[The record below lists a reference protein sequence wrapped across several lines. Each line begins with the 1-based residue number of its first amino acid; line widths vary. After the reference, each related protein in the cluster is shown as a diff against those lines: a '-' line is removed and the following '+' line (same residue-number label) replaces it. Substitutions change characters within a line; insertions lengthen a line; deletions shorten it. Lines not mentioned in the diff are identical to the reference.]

1 MYKDIVCTGGGCK
14 DTDDFG
20 DYVLTKQSDGK
31 QAGRGYYQAEQEYC
45 ENASSD
51 KPECFVM
58 K

>member
-1 MYKDIVCTGGGCK
+1 MYKDIVCKG
-14 DTDDFG
+14 TDDFG

-51 KPECFVM
+51 KPECFV
-58 K
+58 KE